1 MIGILVILAIS
12 WVLLYFIEKK
22 HLNVLG
28 VTPFYLR
35 VKQFTIGFLLAGL
48 LCVVAQMLEIWIKSA
63 DLVLV
68 EGAGFSKVLNG
79 LWWDFKSVLTEELL
93 FRGAI
98 LFILIRRIGHK
109 AAIHLSAAAFG
120 VYHWFSYGV
129 FGNPVPMVLIFIGTG
144 LMGFAWALSFHKTKS
159 IMLGLGF
166 HLGWNFVYNTIFS
179 KGPLG
184 KGFLFIEGGNP
195 LSDWASLI
203 NFLVPMI
210 GVPLVI
216 ILFVLRGV
224 KPSDYHTLQNP
235 DQ

>member
-48 LCVVAQMLEIWIKSA
+48 LCVGAQMLELWLKSA
-63 DLVLV
+63 DLVLA
-68 EGAGFSKVLNG
+68 EDANLSKVFRG

-93 FRGAI
+93 YRGA
-98 LFILIRRIGHK
+98 LLYILIKKLGARTGLL
-109 AAIHLSAAAFG
+109 LSASAFG
-120 VYHWFSYGV
+120 IYHWFSYGV

-159 IMLGLGF
+159 IMLGLGL

-179 KGPLG
+179 KGPMG
-184 KGFLFIEGGNP
+184 KILLSIEGGNQ
-195 LSDWASLI
+195 LGDWASLI
-203 NFLVPMI
+203 NFLVPMV
-210 GVPLVI
+210 GVPLLI
-216 ILFVLRGV
+216 LLFVLRGV
-224 KPSDYHTLQNP
+224 RNSHQ
-235 DQ
+235 